1 MELIGLAG
9 PARSGKDTV
18 ADVLED
24 ITDGRVER
32 DAFALRLKIIAA
44 RALGIS
50 CHPDDVGTKGV
61 ERWADRLKEQER
73 LATVGPRGTVTAEI
87 SGREFLQRLGTE
99 GIREVLGDD
108 VLINAVP
115 LKRDCDLLVIT
126 DVRFPAEA
134 KAVRD
139 AGGEIWRIYRPGTG
153 GMNHSSEIPLPV
165 DLIDRELDNSGTI
178 ADLYETVRSLR
189 DGRRVRVS

>member
-9 PARSGKDTV
+9 AARSGKDTV

-44 RALGIS
+44 RALGVS

-61 ERWADRLKEQER
+61 ERWADRLKTEEL
-73 LATVGPRGTVTAEI
+73 LATVGPRGTVTSKI
-87 SGREFLQRLGTE
+87 SGREFLQRLGTDA
-99 GIREVLGDD
+99 IRPVLGDD
-108 VLINAVP
+108 VLIDAVP
-115 LKRDCDLLVIT
+115 LERDCDLLIIT

-134 KAVRD
+134 KRIRD
-139 AGGEIWRIYRPGTG
+139 AGGEVWRVTRNGTG
-153 GMNHSSEIPLPV
+153 GGQHVSELPLPV
-165 DLIDRELDNSGTI
+165 DLIDRELDNSGTL